1 MIILTADEIRKVEEY
16 EAENGIDFLR
26 LMENAGSACAKV
38 INDRAKELFGNIES
52 KKVCVV

>member
-26 LMENAGSACAKV
+26 LMENAALPV
-38 INDRAKELFGNIES
+38 QRL
-52 KKVCVV
+52 